1 MTPYNSEAAIYPLVE
16 DGVPIETNLEAVC
29 QLEKELLDCSVTWQE
44 EDDISED
51 EDDVWEP
58 DDGHV
63 FDILDDFDDEPSL

>member
-1 MTPYNSEAAIYPLVE
+1 MVRFLVIRKE
-16 DGVPIETNLEAVC
+16 DGGVPIETNLEAVC
-29 QLEKELLDCSVTWQE
+29 QLEKELLDCFVTQQE

-58 DDGHV
+58 DDGNV

>member
-1 MTPYNSEAAIYPLVE
+1 MTRKED

-29 QLEKELLDCSVTWQE
+29 QLEKELLDCFVTRQE

-58 DDGHV
+58 DDGNV
-63 FDILDDFDDEPSL
+63 FDILDDFDDEPSS